1 MRELG
6 AGVEVPPAARKNR
19 GTRADTYTSL
29 VEVLL
34 DSEAAHPAVA
44 LGAAASQRRQK
55 HKRPHPLHLAQES
68 ALRDRRRVTARQ
80 EDRVARRP
88 IPPHP
93 APQAPGGARG
103 DSPAGA
109 TCKPGRRVRARVEP
123 GRRAAGP
130 RFIAPGGGGRTFVTT
145 RGERP
150 RGGAG
155 GGERGGRGRPGL
167 HNAP

>member
-6 AGVEVPPAARKNR
+6 LESGLHHRPAGIGGP
-19 GTRADTYTSL
+19 RADTYTSL

-44 LGAAASQRRQK
+44 LGAATSQSRQQ
-55 HKRPHPLHLAQES
+55 HERPHPLHLTRES
-68 ALRDRRRVTARQ
+68 ALRDRHRVSAGPKDRAARL
-80 EDRVARRP
+80 P

-93 APQAPGGARG
+93 TLRSPGGGGGDSRLLTSRSLVQAWPPRSRARG
-103 DSPAGA
+103 AMEASGCP
-109 TCKPGRRVRARVEP
+109 T
-123 GRRAAGP
+123 
-130 RFIAPGGGGRTFVTT
+130 FIAPGGGGRSFVTA

-155 GGERGGRGRPGL
+155 GGREGAAKL
-167 HNAP
+167 A